1 MTELEFNNILENDI
15 AIVERRLIDLL
26 PECRDGQDEVVEAMK
41 YSLLNGGKRLRPV
54 FCLEFAK
61 ACGADRY
68 MALELACAVEYVHTY
83 SLIHDDLPCMD
94 NDVLRRGKPT
104 CHVRFDEA
112 TALLA
117 GDALLNFAFEHVLS
131 KISTKREIEAL
142 GYLAGCSGVNGMLSG
157 QQSDKENEGVK
168 DKDENNLLYTY
179 RMKTG
184 KLLTAPFVIPAILKG
199 DKAIV
204 PIAEEIG
211 TEFGQAFQFADDLKD
226 VLMSSSETGKTS
238 GKDIKEEKLT
248 SVSVYGIEETKKKIA
263 NLIDNVKS
271 LSEKFDKTEFLQK
284 IFETVI
290 K

>member
-1 MTELEFNNILENDI
+1 M
-15 AIVERRLIDLL
+15 
-26 PECRDGQDEVVEAMK
+26 
-41 YSLLNGGKRLRPV
+41 
-54 FCLEFAK
+54 
-61 ACGADRY
+61 
-68 MALELACAVEYVHTY
+68 
-83 SLIHDDLPCMD
+83 
-94 NDVLRRGKPT
+94 
-104 CHVRFDEA
+104 
-112 TALLA
+112 A

-142 GYLAGCSGVNGMLSG
+142 CYLAGCSGVNGMLSG

-168 DKDENNLLYTY
+168 NKDENNLLYTY

-204 PIAEEIG
+204 PVAEEIG
-211 TEFGQAFQFADDLKD
+211 AEFGQAFQFADDLKD

>member
-1 MTELEFNNILENDI
+1 MNHSEFNVKYTEY
-15 AIVERRLIDLL
+15 IDDFISYSESVFKNVTSPNGLA
-26 PECRDGQDEVVEAMK
+26 DAMK
-41 YSLLNGGKRLRPV
+41 YSFFAGGKRIRPV
-54 FCLEFAK
+54 LTLAFGDCLGVGSDKLLPFAF
-61 ACGADRY
+61 G
-68 MALELACAVEYVHTY
+68 LECIHTY

-211 TEFGQAFQFADDLKD
+211 AEFGQAFQFADDLKD

>member
-1 MTELEFNNILENDI
+1 MNDSEFNAKYTEY
-15 AIVERRLIDLL
+15 IDNFLNYSESVFKNVISPNSL
-26 PECRDGQDEVVEAMK
+26 ADAMK
-41 YSLLNGGKRLRPV
+41 YSFFAGGKRIRPV
-54 FCLEFAK
+54 LMLAFGDCLGISFDKLLPFAF
-61 ACGADRY
+61 G
-68 MALELACAVEYVHTY
+68 LECIHTY

-117 GDALLNFAFEHVLS
+117 GDALLNFAFEHALS
-131 KISTKREIEAL
+131 KISTKREIDAL

-157 QQSDKENEGVK
+157 QQSDKENEWIK
-168 DKDENNLLYTY
+168 DKVENKLLYTY

-184 KLLTAPFVIPAILKG
+184 KLLAAPFVIPAILKG
-199 DKAIV
+199 DKSVI

-211 TEFGQAFQFADDLKD
+211 AEFGQAFQFADDLKD
-226 VLMSSSETGKTS
+226 VLSSSSETGKTS
-238 GKDIKEEKLT
+238 GKDLKEGKLT
-248 SVSVYGIEETKKKIA
+248 AVSVYGVEETKIRIV
-263 NLIDNVKS
+263 NLIDDVKL
-271 LSEKFDKTEFLQK
+271 LSKKCNKTEFLDK